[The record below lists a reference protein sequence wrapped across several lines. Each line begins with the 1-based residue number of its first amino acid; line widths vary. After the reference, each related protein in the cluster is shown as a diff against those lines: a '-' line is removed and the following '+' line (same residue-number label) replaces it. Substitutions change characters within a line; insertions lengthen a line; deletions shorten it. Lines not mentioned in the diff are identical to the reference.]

1 MELFSIST
9 TVLDIQD
16 SFGQE
21 EMNDLFEWL
30 ADYEEDNIANGMD
43 EASTDSSGLSLV
55 VSEKQS
61 KKSKKRKRVVEESCS
76 DSTSPSTPTSTSTS
90 TAVDFP
96 VGNDV
101 NLAPRPKSRRAWRRV
116 NPLPRILKR
125 DIRRDFPT
133 MMMNVFNSC
142 DAQTVCT
149 FFMNFSVGSCH
160 MNSYLKED
168 GPSFGKIPIRRL
180 DGLNQILSAMSR
192 CMGACPDFVMHLKD
206 ARIKQHLNREGSQL
220 VLTCRTQGT
229 RVEDYMVELLDENQ
243 ILRKIPVRLW
253 DNLLMSGEK
262 LETVL
267 AAGGGLSFDAL
278 CSDTASTNSFE
289 VDIISEI
296 TYWLDNDNRIYR
308 MDVEGFS
315 VDKYE
320 SMIRAEGLLICD
332 DVPIS
337 PC

>member
-1 MELFSIST
+1 MSKMELFSIST

-55 VSEKQS
+55 VSEKQ
-61 KKSKKRKRVVEESCS
+61 
-76 DSTSPSTPTSTSTS
+76 
-90 TAVDFP
+90 
-96 VGNDV
+96 N
-101 NLAPRPKSRRAWRRV
+101 
-116 NPLPRILKR
+116 
-125 DIRRDFPT
+125 
-133 MMMNVFNSC
+133 
-142 DAQTVCT
+142 
-149 FFMNFSVGSCH
+149 
-160 MNSYLKED
+160 
-168 GPSFGKIPIRRL
+168 
-180 DGLNQILSAMSR
+180 
-192 CMGACPDFVMHLKD
+192 
-206 ARIKQHLNREGSQL
+206 
-220 VLTCRTQGT
+220 
-229 RVEDYMVELLDENQ
+229 
-243 ILRKIPVRLW
+243 
-253 DNLLMSGEK
+253 
-262 LETVL
+262 
-267 AAGGGLSFDAL
+267 
-278 CSDTASTNSFE
+278 TASTNSFE